1 MYNYIITSD
10 DKEAVN
16 EKIESIKKSIKQDLD
31 SSTYDLENDN
41 LYNVIDELSTI
52 SMFGNPKFVVVK
64 SLEKIS
70 KVPEAT
76 LLELLSL
83 MNNVSIENFVVFVA
97 LDSNIDFRVECYA
110 KIRQFSTL
118 VDIKTRNVP
127 FDKYATDRFIEE
139 GYEIS
144 NDALSLLVSYSSNL
158 SALKGNIEILKCY
171 KADDKKI
178 NTADVLLMVKKPLD
192 DKIYN
197 IINLVL
203 IDDKVNVLKAY
214 EELKILNVSKST
226 ILSKLISQFQ
236 ELYNV
241 YIIAKGS
248 RSKDEAQEEVARL
261 FNVRPQRAYY
271 MVKNT
276 KNTNLNTIKNNL
288 NYLMDLDLKIKTGQI
303 QDDLGLELYFLR

>member
-10 DKEAVN
+10 DKEAVV
-16 EKIESIKKSIKQDLD
+16 EKIESIKKSIKKNLD
-31 SSTYDLENDN
+31 VSTYDLENDN
-41 LYNVIDELSTI
+41 LYNVIDEISTI
-52 SMFGNPKFVVVK
+52 SMFGDPKFVVVK

-70 KVPEAT
+70 KVPENI

-83 MNNVSIENFVVFVA
+83 MNNINIENFVVFVA
-97 LDSNIDFRVECYA
+97 LGNIDFRVECFA

-118 VDIKTRNVP
+118 VDIKTKNVP
-127 FDKYATDRFIEE
+127 FDKYAADKFSEE
-139 GYEIS
+139 GYDVS

-158 SALKGNIEILKCY
+158 STLKENIEILKCY

-178 NTADVLLMVKKPLD
+178 STADVLLMVKKPLD

-203 IDDKVNVLKAY
+203 IDDKLNVLKAY

-248 RSKDEAQEEVARL
+248 RSKDEAQETVARL

-276 KNTNLNTIKNNL
+276 KNISLNTIKNNL
-288 NYLMDLDLKIKTGQI
+288 DYLMDLDLKIKTGQI